1 MVARLVAGADEK
13 SLKSSSVGWVLGHAL
28 RIAAA
33 TAVIALILAT
43 TLQGVAAE
51 RLATTAYLAAI
62 FAAIAL
68 AIQRFLPAEDPPPA
82 TQPFPAFLTFFVTVA
97 LLIGLAAML
106 VSDPGAETI
115 LVAVCFGIV
124 GLAVLIRSGNLAA
137 LNSVLIRGGRVEAT
151 ARYAVA
157 IGVFAL
163 VLAAMLPADL
173 AGGAAN
179 IAYRLMIL
187 AGVFFAAL
195 LIAPT
200 PAGLFLK
207 QRFEQFRTWFDELAQ
222 ALVFKRA
229 ASSAAVVAAAL
240 LVAASLLPHVYA
252 EPLAVAAYLAAAV
265 AVVCIAVECRRLRE

>member
-1 MVARLVAGADEK
+1 VAGADEEL
-13 SLKSSSVGWVLGHAL
+13 LKSSSVAWVLGRAL
-28 RIAAA
+28 RLAVA
-33 TAVIALILAT
+33 TAVIALVLAT
-43 TLQGVAAE
+43 TLQGVGAE

-68 AIQRFLPAEDPPPA
+68 VIQRFLPAADPPPA
-82 TQPFPAFLTFFVTVA
+82 TQPFPAFLTFFLTVA

-106 VSDPGAETI
+106 VSDPGAETM
-115 LVAVCFGIV
+115 LVAACLGIV
-124 GLAVLIRSGNLAA
+124 ALAVLIRSGTLAA
-137 LNSVLIRGGRVEAT
+137 LNAILVRGGRTEGA

-157 IGVFAL
+157 IAIFAL
-163 VLAAMLPADL
+163 MFAAVLPSEL

-179 IAYRLMIL
+179 FAYRLMTL
-187 AGVFFAAL
+187 AAVFLAVV

-207 QRFEQFRTWFDELAQ
+207 QRFEKSRAQFDRLAR
-222 ALVFKRA
+222 ALVFERA
-229 ASSAAVVAAAL
+229 ASLAAIVAAAV
-240 LVAASLLPHVYA
+240 LVVASFLPTAYA

>member
-1 MVARLVAGADEK
+1 MVARLVAGADKK
-13 SLKSSSVGWVLGHAL
+13 SLKSSNVGWVLGHAL
-28 RIAAA
+28 RLAVA
-33 TAVIALILAT
+33 TAVIALVLAT
-43 TLQGVAAE
+43 TLQGVGAE

-68 AIQRFLPAEDPPPA
+68 VIQRFLPAGDPPPL
-82 TQPFPAFLTFFVTVA
+82 TQPFPALLTFFVTVA
-97 LLIGLAAML
+97 LIIGLAAML

-115 LVAVCFGIV
+115 LVTACLGIV
-124 GLAVLIRSGNLAA
+124 GVAVLIRSGNLAA
-137 LNSVLIRGGRVEAT
+137 LNSILVRGGRVEAA

-157 IGVFAL
+157 IAVFAL
-163 VLAAMLPADL
+163 VLAAMLPSDL

-187 AGVFFAAL
+187 AALFFAAL

-207 QRFEQFRTWFDELAQ
+207 QRFGQFRARFDKLAQ
-222 ALVFKRA
+222 ALVFERT
-229 ASSAAVVAAAL
+229 ASSAAVVAAAV
-240 LVAASLLPHVYA
+240 LVAASLLPTAYA

-265 AVVCIAVECRRLRE
+265 AVVCIAVECRRLRD